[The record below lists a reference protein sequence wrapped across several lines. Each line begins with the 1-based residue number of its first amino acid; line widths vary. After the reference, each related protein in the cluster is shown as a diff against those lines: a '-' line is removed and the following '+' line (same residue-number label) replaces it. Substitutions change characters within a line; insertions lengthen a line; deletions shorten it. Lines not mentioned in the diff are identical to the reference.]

1 MVGPT
6 WPRVRFTLGSDCL
19 PVLSQGTASPRLAYE
34 LTDFI
39 VTARIRCLV
48 IGVVL
53 VRLIDRSMFLSRL
66 CGPEGYTYTH
76 MSVRFHGSL
85 YPMTDFTLRVLMRN
99 SHPPMSA
106 DVPWGFF
113 TIPLPIAVVLGSR
126 YFSDWYD
133 NIGRCG
139 LQLNV

>member
-6 WPRVRFTLGSDCL
+6 WPRVRSTLGSDCL
-19 PVLSQGTASPRLAYE
+19 PALSQGTASPLLAFG

-85 YPMTDFTLRVLMRN
+85 YPMTDFTLRVLMRI
-99 SHPPMSA
+99 SHPPGLLMFH
-106 DVPWGFF
+106 G
-113 TIPLPIAVVLGSR
+113 GSLR
-126 YFSDWYD
+126 FHY
-133 NIGRCG
+133 R
-139 LQLNV
+139 